1 MSEEIKPKVDISS
14 PEFKAGVEAGLKST
28 AATENWQAGLEL
40 GQTLKDEAEKKQAV
54 PETLFKEPSTPLF
67 LRDGPDGIKQNAQN
81 EKDESAE

>member
-28 AATENWQAGLEL
+28 AATKNWQAGLEL

-54 PETLFKEPSTPLF
+54 PETFKEPSTPLF